1 MKNRIFVAPFLSD
14 SGFDID
20 PLDPSGG
27 FIAQSVLVD
36 TLVVEL
42 PEGTEVIANEF
53 GEILEELEPEIAET
67 TELEIE

>member
-1 MKNRIFVAPFLSD
+1 MKKKIFVAPFLTET
-14 SGFDID
+14 SGPTIDI
-20 PLDPSGG
+20 SGG
-27 FIAQSVLVD
+27 QGIELQSVLVD